1 MMKRLLMSLA
11 LVAGLSLLV
20 LAMAASVGAQEGHDE
35 GDNAATGDSVAA
47 LRGAAVFA
55 TYCQACHG
63 PTGEALGTG
72 PAFAAIEYDA
82 ETARDIILDGADTD
96 MGDGAAMPPYKA
108 LLSEGELDDVIAYLD
123 TWATH
128 TTPPLP
134 EPNIHVAV
142 EAIPDYFGDAHEG
155 AVLYAKFCNGCHGP
169 EGAGRKQPKVSG
181 FEFEPQTIQLVA
193 QGNANVLMPAF
204 GAAQGGPLDDQQLD
218 DLETYMASWELNK
231 HDEPAGSGLNALVL
245 IVGIGALLA
254 VGGVYM
260 ARDMGESA
268 AD

>member
-1 MMKRLLMSLA
+1 MSLA

-20 LAMAASVGAQEGHDE
+20 MALAMAAPVGAQEGHDE
-35 GDNAATGDSVAA
+35 GDSAATGDNVAA

-82 ETARDIILDGADTD
+82 DTARDIIRDGADTD
-96 MGDGAAMPPYKA
+96 MGDGAAMPAYKA
-108 LLSEGELDDVIAYLD
+108 LLSEAELDDLIAYLD
-123 TWATH
+123 TWATR

-134 EPNIHVAV
+134 EPNVHVAV
-142 EAIPDYFGDAHEG
+142 ETVPDYFGDAHEG

-169 EGAGRKQPKVSG
+169 EGEGRKKPKISG
-181 FEFEPQTIQLVA
+181 FKFEPQTIQLVA
-193 QGNANVLMPAF
+193 QGHANVLMPAF
-204 GAAQGGPLDDQQLD
+204 SAAQGGPLDDQQLT
-218 DLETYMASWELNK
+218 DLETYMASWELSNHK
-231 HDEPAGSGLNALVL
+231 EPAGTGLNSLVL

-254 VGGVYM
+254 IGVVYIV
-260 ARDMGESA
+260 RDRGEAA